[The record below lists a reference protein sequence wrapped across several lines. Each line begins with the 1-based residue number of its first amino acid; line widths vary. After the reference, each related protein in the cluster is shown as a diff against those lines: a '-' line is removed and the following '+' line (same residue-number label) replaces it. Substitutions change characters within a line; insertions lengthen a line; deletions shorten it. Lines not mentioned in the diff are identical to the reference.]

1 MHITSSQP
9 LASPQPKPVAKET
22 KSFNNNVQDPDTL
35 SNDTIS
41 LGVNASNGEVSTD
54 SVILDNKK
62 AVFVFG
68 QLVGLRDDPKYKLEP
83 NADGNFVFEQNHPS
97 FTGANAFGAAAATV
111 NKYNE
116 VLGELTG
123 KKIEWAFGKEQ
134 LKVSPET
141 GEWPNAFYA
150 RQFEG
155 VHFFDVKHTSTGDS
169 GEVASHE
176 VGHAVL
182 DALRPGY
189 LGATGPE
196 SGAFHEAFGDVLAML
211 MTLGSDKAVDAI
223 VAQTEAGDLSS
234 KRNMLSDMG
243 EGFGA
248 AIGLTG
254 GIRTSFNKF
263 TYKDPATLPE
273 RGDEN
278 NLGHEVHDFS
288 RLWSGAFYDI
298 LDGIADAHRD
308 AGMSP
313 QAALKAAGEEGW
325 KLLVGQMEKSS
336 ASSETTFKEMATAL
350 LAGDAVYNNGE
361 RQELIKDVMTRR
373 ELMVPG
379 QELFKSFSA
388 AFSGQAVEE
397 KITLGDD
404 FGALAGVKLSTQVDR
419 PLFGFAAAESF
430 ESSSVAAEAQKGVKL
445 MMQGDKILFTDK
457 EPEFAELFKPDGTM
471 YKAYVAPNAEGE
483 RELTKV
489 PIAFC
494 NFTNGPDAIHDHG
507 HGHSHS
513 HHGHICN
520 H

>member
-1 MHITSSQP
+1 MTIPSALP
-9 LASPQPKPVAKET
+9 VASPQPRPAAKEA
-22 KSFNNNVQDPDTL
+22 KQFNNNVQDPDTL
-35 SNDTIS
+35 SNDTVSIEVS
-41 LGVNASNGEVSTD
+41 AANGEVSTD
-54 SVILDNKK
+54 SVVLDNKK
-62 AVFVFG
+62 AIFVFG
-68 QLVGLRDDPKYKLEP
+68 QLVGLRDDPKYKLQP
-83 NADGNFVFEQNHPS
+83 NADGQFVFERGHES

-111 NKYNE
+111 NKYNQ

-123 KKIEWAFGKEQ
+123 KKIAWSFGKEQ

-141 GEWPNAFYA
+141 GDWPNAFYA

-155 VHFFDVKHTSTGDS
+155 VHFFDVKNTSTGDS

-211 MTLGSDKAVDAI
+211 MTLGNDKAVDAI
-223 VAQTEAGDLSS
+223 VAQTEQGDLSS
-234 KRNMLSDMG
+234 RRNMLSDMG

-248 AIGLTG
+248 ALGLQS
-254 GIRTSFNKF
+254 GIRTSFNRF

-298 LDGIADAHRD
+298 LDGIADGHRA

-336 ASSETTFKEMATAL
+336 ASSETTFKEMAVNL
-350 LAGDAVYNNGE
+350 LAGDAEFNGGQ
-361 RQELIKDVMTRR
+361 RSELIREVMVRR
-373 ELMVPG
+373 ELLPAG
-379 QELFKSFSA
+379 EGLFKSSPIP
-388 AFSGQAVEE
+388 FSGQAVD
-397 KITLGDD
+397 KVITLGDD
-404 FGALAGVKLSTQVDR
+404 FGPLAGVKLTTQVDR
-419 PLFGFAAAESF
+419 PLFAAGFAPQENT
-430 ESSSVAAEAQKGVKL
+430 VALEAQKGVKL
-445 MMQGDKILFTDK
+445 MLQSDKILFADK
-457 EPEFAELFKPDGTM
+457 TPEFGDLFKPDGTM
-471 YKAYVAPNAEGE
+471 YKAYVAPNEAGE

-489 PIAFC
+489 PMAFC
-494 NFTNGPDAIHDHG
+494 NFADGPDAIHH
-507 HGHSHS
+507 
-513 HHGHICN
+513 HHGNCQH
-520 H
+520 

>member
-1 MHITSSQP
+1 
-9 LASPQPKPVAKET
+9 
-22 KSFNNNVQDPDTL
+22 
-35 SNDTIS
+35 
-41 LGVNASNGEVSTD
+41 
-54 SVILDNKK
+54 
-62 AVFVFG
+62 
-68 QLVGLRDDPKYKLEP
+68 LRDDPNYKLNP
-83 NADGNFVFEQNHPS
+83 NADGNFVFPQGHGS

-111 NKYNE
+111 NKYNQ

-211 MTLGSDKAVDAI
+211 MTLGNDQAVERI
-223 VAQTEAGDLSS
+223 TAQTSGDLSAN
-234 KRNMLSDMG
+234 RNILSDMG
-243 EGFGA
+243 EGFGKA
-248 AIGLTG
+248 LGREG
-254 GIRTSFNKF
+254 GIRTSFNQF

-288 RLWSGAFYDI
+288 RLWSGAFYDV
-298 LDGIADAHRD
+298 LDGIADANRA

-336 ASSETTFKEMATAL
+336 ANSETTFKEMAANL
-350 LAGDAVYNNGE
+350 LAGDAQFNGGQ
-361 RQELIKDVMTRR
+361 RQELIKNVMIKR
-373 ELMVPG
+373 ELLAPG
-379 QELFKSFSA
+379 ENIFKSDKPS
-388 AFSGQAVEE
+388 FSGKPVEQ
-397 KITLGDD
+397 KITLGEE
-404 FGALAGVKLSTQVDR
+404 FGALAGVKLRTMVDQ
-419 PLFGFAAAESF
+419 PAFGFAEVDNSHVTEQAE
-430 ESSSVAAEAQKGVKL
+430 KGVKL
-445 MMQGDKILFTDK
+445 MLENDRILFTEK
-457 EPEFAELFKPDGTM
+457 APELGELFNASGELAYT
-471 YKAYVAPNAEGE
+471 AYVAPNAAGE
-483 RELTKV
+483 RELVKV
-489 PIAFC
+489 PIAVC
-494 NFTNGPDAIHDHG
+494 NFHDGPDAHNHE
-507 HGHSHS
+507 
-513 HHGHICN
+513 HHGHI